1 MALDPQE
8 IRTQV
13 TKIIGEVAD
22 LDPADME
29 HGAALVEDLGLDSLS
44 LLEISVDVD
53 YHFKLGLPEGEMKG
67 LTTIE
72 EIVDLVVRRL
82 AEKSGTAAAG

>member
-1 MALDPQE
+1 MELDPQE
-8 IRTQV
+8 IRTQI
-13 TKIIGEVAD
+13 TKIIGDVAD
-22 LDPADME
+22 LDPTEME
-29 HGAALVEDLGLDSLS
+29 RGATLVDDLGLDSLS

-72 EIVDLVVRRL
+72 EIVDLVVRQL
-82 AEKSGTAAAG
+82 SEKSGKAAAG